1 MWWIAVVRIRICRI
15 VRIYRIVTMRCIV
28 ITLTFD
34 SSPIKGEGDWRLGCL
49 VVAPRC
55 GYCLE
60 ASMTTTLP
68 FPSGLRIKFAMT
80 CRAHQCEFHNPVD

>member
-34 SSPIKGEGDWRLGCL
+34 SSPIKGEGDWRLVCL
-49 VVAPRC
+49 VHPCRPAALWIPAYAGMTVRFGCVGLLLPCPSPLDC
-55 GYCLE
+55 G
-60 ASMTTTLP
+60 SSP
-68 FPSGLRIKFAMT
+68 
-80 CRAHQCEFHNPVD
+80 Q